1 MLHVGLA
8 YIGRSFMF
16 LIYRKSRIVSN
27 GCSGSP
33 ILRVV
38 INQASATLVGQSGSG
53 SYLPAEDPGRSSFK
67 ALFEGFAVAPAPF
80 APPSLPVICASPAA
94 TAARRLS
101 GMDLA

>member
-8 YIGRSFMF
+8 YTGRSFMF

-53 SYLPAEDPGRSSFK
+53 SYLPAVASGSRGFK
-67 ALFEGFAVAPAPF
+67 AFFEGFAVAPPAF
-80 APPSLPVICASPAA
+80 DPPSLPVICALRAA
-94 TAARRLS
+94 SAGPTLF
-101 GMDLA
+101 GMAFA